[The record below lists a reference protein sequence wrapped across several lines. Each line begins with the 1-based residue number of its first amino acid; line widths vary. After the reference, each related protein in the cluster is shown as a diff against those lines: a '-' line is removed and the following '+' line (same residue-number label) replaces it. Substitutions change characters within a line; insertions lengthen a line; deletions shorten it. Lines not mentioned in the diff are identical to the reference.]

1 MGAEASASLAK
12 VAAGIGNV
20 EAGDGP
26 WVRFVGNFHH
36 EHHLSSLARAFV
48 SGLLVHDCD
57 EILPIHSLIV
67 GKLFEL
73 HIEDR
78 QDRVGAHVVR

>member
-12 VAAGIGNV
+12 VAAGIRNV
-20 EAGDGP
+20 EAGNGP
-26 WVRFVGNFHH
+26 WVRFVRNFHY
-36 EHHLSSLARAFV
+36 EHHLPSLVRAFI

-57 EILPIHSLIV
+57 EILPIHGLIV

-78 QDRVGAHVVR
+78 KAVWAPM